1 MPHSMRP
8 FLRFP
13 LAYLFGFWSLIT
25 LLVLISG
32 PAYAEWWVR
41 ALNNQTDPTLYV
53 DSDTIRRNGTGVK
66 WWELLDYKTVQTV
79 AGISFL
85 SMKVLREYDCAGE
98 QIRVLAMADF
108 SGNMAT
114 GTVVFTDFAQSN
126 WVPVQPE
133 SRGQT
138 LWKAACG
145 KE

>member
-1 MPHSMRP
+1 MPLSIRLFRP
-8 FLRFP
+8 LP
-13 LAYLFGFWSLIT
+13 LTSCVGLWFLIT
-25 LLVLISG
+25 LLVLSSG
-32 PAYAEWWVR
+32 PAYAEWVS
-41 ALNNQTDPTLYV
+41 ALKNQTDPTLYV
-53 DSDTIRRNGTGVK
+53 DSDTIRRDGTVVK

-98 QIRVLAMADF
+98 RIRVLAMADF

>member
-1 MPHSMRP
+1 MPFHIRP
-8 FLRFP
+8 FPTLS
-13 LAYLFGFWSLIT
+13 LASWSGFLSLIIL
-25 LLVLISG
+25 LLVTSG
-32 PAYAEWWVR
+32 PAYAEWVR

-53 DSDTIRRNGTGVK
+53 DSDTIRRNGTVVK

-108 SGNMAT
+108 SGNMAN
-114 GTVVFTDFAQSN
+114 GKVVFTDFAQSN

-138 LWKAACG
+138 LWNAACG

>member
-1 MPHSMRP
+1 MPFPIRP
-8 FLRFP
+8 YRRLP
-13 LAYLFGFWSLIT
+13 LTCGLGFASQII
-25 LLVLISG
+25 LLVLSSG
-32 PAYAEWWVR
+32 PAYAEWVR

-53 DSDTIRRNGTGVK
+53 DSDTIRRDGTVVK

-79 AGISFL
+79 AGLSFL

-108 SGNMAT
+108 SGNMAN
-114 GTVVFTDFAQSN
+114 GKVVFTDFAQSN

-133 SRGQT
+133 SMGQA
-138 LWKAACG
+138 LWKFVCG

>member
-1 MPHSMRP
+1 MPLSIRP
-8 FLRFP
+8 FRP
-13 LAYLFGFWSLIT
+13 LPLTSCVGLWFLIT
-25 LLVLISG
+25 LLVLSSG
-32 PAYAEWWVR
+32 PAYAEWVS
-41 ALNNQTDPTLYV
+41 ALKNQTDPTLYV
-53 DSDTIRRNGTGVK
+53 DSDTIRRDGTVVK

-98 QIRVLAMADF
+98 RIRVLAMADF

>member
-1 MPHSMRP
+1 MPFHIRL
-8 FLRFP
+8 FLTLP
-13 LAYLFGFWSLIT
+13 LAFWFLIT
-25 LLVLISG
+25 LLVLSSG
-32 PAYAEWWVR
+32 PACAEWVR

-53 DSDTIRRNGTGVK
+53 DSDTIRRDGTVVK

-108 SGNMAT
+108 SDNMAT
-114 GTVVFTDFAQSN
+114 GRVVFSDFTQSN

-133 SRGQT
+133 SKGQA

>member
-1 MPHSMRP
+1 MPLHIRP
-8 FLRFP
+8 ILTLP
-13 LAYLFGFWSLIT
+13 LAFWFLIT
-25 LLVLISG
+25 LLVLSSG
-32 PAYAEWWVR
+32 PAYAEWVR

-53 DSDTIRRNGTGVK
+53 DSDTIRRNGTVVK

-108 SGNMAT
+108 SGNMAN

-126 WVPVQPE
+126 WVPVQLE
-133 SRGQT
+133 SMGQA
-138 LWKAACG
+138 LWKFVCG

>member
-1 MPHSMRP
+1 MPVHIRP
-8 FLRFP
+8 FFTQP
-13 LAYLFGFWSLIT
+13 LAFWFLIT
-25 LLVLISG
+25 LLVLSSI
-32 PAYAEWWVR
+32 PAYAEWVR

-53 DSDTIRRNGTGVK
+53 DSDTIRRDGTVVK

-108 SGNMAT
+108 AGNMAS
-114 GTVVFTDFAQSN
+114 GTVVFTDFTQNN

-133 SRGQT
+133 SKGQA

-145 KE
+145 QE

>member
-1 MPHSMRP
+1 MPFLIRP
-8 FLRFP
+8 FRP
-13 LAYLFGFWSLIT
+13 LPLNSCVGLWFLIT
-25 LLVLISG
+25 LLVLSSG
-32 PAYAEWWVR
+32 PAYAEWVR
-41 ALNNQTDPTLYV
+41 ALNHQTDPTLYV
-53 DSDTIRRNGTGVK
+53 DSNTIRRNGTVVR

-85 SMKVLREYDCAGE
+85 SMKVQREYDCVGE

-108 SGNMAT
+108 SGNMAE
-114 GTVVFTDFAQSN
+114 GKVVFSDFTQSN

-133 SRGQT
+133 SMGQT

>member
-1 MPHSMRP
+1 MPFHIRP
-8 FLRFP
+8 FLTQP
-13 LAYLFGFWSLIT
+13 LAFWFLIT
-25 LLVLISG
+25 FLLLSSG
-32 PAYAEWWVR
+32 PAYAEWVR

-53 DSDTIRRNGTGVK
+53 DSDTIRRNGTVVR

-85 SMKVLREYDCAGE
+85 SMKVQREYDCVGE

-108 SGNMAT
+108 SGNMAE
-114 GTVVFTDFAQSN
+114 GKVVFSDFTPSN

-133 SRGQT
+133 SMGQT
-138 LWKAACG
+138 LWKAACV

>member
-1 MPHSMRP
+1 MPFSIR
-8 FLRFP
+8 LYRRLS
-13 LAYLFGFWSLIT
+13 LAYCLGFWLLIT
-25 LLVLISG
+25 LLVLSSG
-32 PAYAEWWVR
+32 PAYAEWVR

-53 DSDTIRRNGTGVK
+53 DSDTIRRNGTVVK

-85 SMKVLREYDCAGE
+85 SMKVQREYDCAGE

-108 SGNMAT
+108 SGNMAN
-114 GTVVFTDFAQSN
+114 GKVVFSDFTQSN

-133 SRGQT
+133 SMGQT

>member
-1 MPHSMRP
+1 MPVHIRP
-8 FLRFP
+8 FLTQP
-13 LAYLFGFWSLIT
+13 LAFWFLIT
-25 LLVLISG
+25 LLVLSSG
-32 PAYAEWWVR
+32 PAYAEWVR

-53 DSDTIRRNGTGVK
+53 DSDTIRRNGTVVK

-114 GTVVFTDFAQSN
+114 GTVVFTDFTQSN

-133 SRGQT
+133 SKGQA

>member
-1 MPHSMRP
+1 MPFSIRP
-8 FLRFP
+8 DRRLP
-13 LAYLFGFWSLIT
+13 LTYCSAFMSLIA
-25 LLVLISG
+25 LLVLSSG
-32 PAYAEWWVR
+32 PAYAEWVR

-53 DSDTIRRNGTGVK
+53 DSDTIRRDGTGVK

-114 GTVVFTDFAQSN
+114 GTVVFTDFTQGN
-126 WVPVQPE
+126 WVPVQPG
-133 SRGQT
+133 SMGQA
-138 LWKAACG
+138 LWKTACD

>member
-1 MPHSMRP
+1 M
-8 FLRFP
+8 
-13 LAYLFGFWSLIT
+13 A
-25 LLVLISG
+25 
-32 PAYAEWWVR
+32 AYAEWVR
-41 ALNNQTDPTLYV
+41 ALNNQTNPTLYV
-53 DSDTIRRNGTGVK
+53 DSDTIRRNGTVVK

-114 GTVVFTDFAQSN
+114 GTVVFSDFAQSN

-138 LWKAACG
+138 LWKFACG

>member
-1 MPHSMRP
+1 MPVHIRP
-8 FLRFP
+8 FFTQP
-13 LAYLFGFWSLIT
+13 LAFWFLIT
-25 LLVLISG
+25 LLVLSSI
-32 PAYAEWWVR
+32 PAYAEWVR

-53 DSDTIRRNGTGVK
+53 DSDTIRRDGTVVK

-108 SGNMAT
+108 AGNMAS
-114 GTVVFTDFAQSN
+114 GTVVFTDFTQNN

-133 SRGQT
+133 SKGQA

>member
-1 MPHSMRP
+1 MPVYIRP
-8 FLRFP
+8 FLTQL
-13 LAYLFGFWSLIT
+13 LAFWFLIT
-25 LLVLISG
+25 LLVLSSG
-32 PAYAEWWVR
+32 PVYAEWVN
-41 ALNNQTDPTLYV
+41 ALKNQTDPTLYV
-53 DSDTIRRNGTGVK
+53 DSDTIRRDGTVVK

-108 SGNMAT
+108 SSNMAT
-114 GTVVFTDFAQSN
+114 GTVVFSDFTQSN
-126 WVPVQPE
+126 WVPVQPGGM
-133 SRGQT
+133 GQA

>member
-1 MPHSMRP
+1 MPLHIRP
-8 FLRFP
+8 FLTLS
-13 LAYLFGFWSLIT
+13 LALIT
-25 LLVLISG
+25 LLVLSSG
-32 PAYAEWWVR
+32 PASAEWVR

-53 DSDTIRRNGTGVK
+53 DSDTIRRNGTVVK

-85 SMKVLREYDCAGE
+85 SMKLLREYDCAGE

-114 GTVVFTDFAQSN
+114 GTVVFTDFTQSN

-133 SRGQT
+133 SKGQA

>member
-1 MPHSMRP
+1 MPLSIRP
-8 FLRFP
+8 FRP
-13 LAYLFGFWSLIT
+13 LPLNSCVGLWFLIT
-25 LLVLISG
+25 LLVLSSG
-32 PAYAEWWVR
+32 PAYAEWVR

-53 DSDTIRRNGTGVK
+53 DSDTIRRNGTVVK

-114 GTVVFTDFAQSN
+114 GTVVFSDFAQSN

-138 LWKAACG
+138 LWKFACG

>member
-1 MPHSMRP
+1 MPFSIRH
-8 FLRFP
+8 LRRLP
-13 LAYLFGFWSLIT
+13 LTSCLGLWFLIT
-25 LLVLISG
+25 LLVLSSG

-53 DSDTIRRNGTGVK
+53 DSDTIRRNGTVVK

-108 SGNMAT
+108 SGNMAN
-114 GTVVFTDFAQSN
+114 GKVVFTDFAQSN

-138 LWKAACG
+138 LWNAACG

>member
-1 MPHSMRP
+1 MPVHIRP
-8 FLRFP
+8 FHTLP
-13 LAYLFGFWSLIT
+13 LTFWFLIT
-25 LLVLISG
+25 LLVLNSG
-32 PAYAEWWVR
+32 LAYAEFVK

-53 DSDTIRRNGTGVK
+53 DSDTIRRNGTVVR
-66 WWELLDYKTVQTV
+66 WWELLDYTTVQTV

-85 SMKVLREYDCAGE
+85 SMTLQREYDCTGE

-108 SGNMAT
+108 SGNMAN
-114 GTVVFTDFAQSN
+114 GKVVFSDFTPSN

-133 SRGQT
+133 STGQT

>member
-1 MPHSMRP
+1 MPFLIRP
-8 FLRFP
+8 FRP
-13 LAYLFGFWSLIT
+13 LPLNSCVGLWFLIT
-25 LLVLISG
+25 LLVLSSG
-32 PAYAEWWVR
+32 PAYAECVR
-41 ALNNQTDPTLYV
+41 ALNHQTDPTLYV
-53 DSDTIRRNGTGVK
+53 DSDTIRRNGTVVR

-85 SMKVLREYDCAGE
+85 SMKVQREYDCVGE

-108 SGNMAT
+108 SGNMAE
-114 GTVVFTDFAQSN
+114 GKVVFSDFTQSN

-133 SRGQT
+133 STGQT